1 MTHSPSG
8 FAALPPHGVGSVSG
22 GPPEP
27 DPRRTPGDLQYLA
40 IDLQDELLTACNDL
54 ERLLGLLGGS
64 CRDLGAAFHGAL
76 GLIAARRDDGANA
89 AELLTQVALL
99 LQRGVTAL
107 QFDDMASQLVIHTR
121 QRLRHHADRLAV
133 AAMGDDEDGVI
144 ESVLLRPNPVT
155 QDEMDAGSVE
165 LF

>member
-8 FAALPPHGVGSVSG
+8 FAALPGGSADG
-22 GPPEP
+22 APEEP
-27 DPRRTPGDLQYLA
+27 DARRLHDDLQFLA

-76 GLIAARRDDGANA
+76 GVIATRRDDGTDA
-89 AELLTQVALL
+89 AELLAQVASL

-133 AAMGDDEDGVI
+133 AAMGDDDGVI

-155 QDEMDAGSVE
+155 QDEMYAGSVE